1 MALSFRGVSAVVDV
15 GVSAVVGVGVSA
27 VVGVG
32 VGMDELMTAVALV
45 TALVLGMA
53 SGKRD

>member
-1 MALSFRGVSAVVDV
+1 MALSFRGVSAVV
-15 GVSAVVGVGVSA
+15 GVGVGVGA

-32 VGMDELMTAVALV
+32 VGMGVDELMTAVALV